1 MFRCD
6 FYNDCRYAGFPRVR
20 GDVPGR
26 SKRCQ
31 CGRAFS
37 PRARGCSDKSGV
49 MHFFEFV
56 FPACAGMFLDNMLA
70 GTGKNCFPRVR
81 GDVPWF
87 DLPDDLVEEFSPR
100 ARGCSCR
107 PHLEVR
113 SINVF
118 PACAGMFLDSKFPF
132 SSTLSFPRV
141 RGDVPASSNLV
152 SNAVR
157 FSPRARGCSATGI
170 ETLGV
175 PGVFPACAGMF
186 PAPHRCGR
194 NVQRFPR
201 VRGDVPVVWCIGRA
215 KPSFS
220 PRARGCSPF
229 HMATH
234 HLHLVFPAC
243 TGMFRVARK
252 HVSPADS
259 FPRVRGDVP
268 LPPGSRTPS
277 KRFSPRAR
285 GCSAAAI

>member
-1 MFRCD
+1 M
-6 FYNDCRYAGFPRVR
+6 P
-20 GDVPGR
+20 
-26 SKRCQ
+26 
-31 CGRAFS
+31 
-37 PRARGCSDKSGV
+37 
-49 MHFFEFV
+49 V
-56 FPACAGMFLDNMLA
+56 FPACAGMFLGVPSGVNAGERFPRVRGDVPTRVGLCISLNLFSPRARGCSSTICSRALA
-70 GTGKNCFPRVR
+70 RTVFPACAGMFLPKLFPFCLGISFPRVR

-107 PHLEVR
+107 SHLEVR

-201 VRGDVPVVWCIGRA
+201 VRGDVP
-215 KPSFS
+215 P
-220 PRARGCSPF
+220 
-229 HMATH
+229 
-234 HLHLVFPAC
+234 
-243 TGMFRVARK
+243 
-252 HVSPADS
+252 
-259 FPRVRGDVP
+259 
-268 LPPGSRTPS
+268 
-277 KRFSPRAR
+277 
-285 GCSAAAI
+285 